1 MDSRNPEFI
10 SAGEGERSW
19 RSRARIRMQRE
30 QRLIVAACTRTRHV
44 KTRAWRLDFFSREPR
59 PRSWINEA
67 RGNFRFREE
76 NEPHDKFFDPY
87 SSFLFFSH
95 RQLIINFIKLRFEG
109 RVYWLIEK
117 NKKEKME
124 KKRNGIKNGGEKRRI
139 YGGKIVNCDW
149 LFKLQRQKKKER
161 NTERPR
167 DSFSR
172 SGMQLRAQLAMDG
185 IARVVSVQFWGKHG
199 EQFSEIILIRRGIN
213 SYCATPERIAP
224 HPSFSILYTDKYL
237 KEGKERERSFG
248 KKGGRGE
255 PFLVVERQAVPLTTS
270 IIPLC

>member
-87 SSFLFFSH
+87 SSFLFFLTSSVNKFH
-95 RQLIINFIKLRFEG
+95 QIAFRGSRLLIDRE
-109 RVYWLIEK
+109 
-117 NKKEKME
+117 EKME

-149 LFKLQRQKKKER
+149 LFKLQLQKKKR
-161 NTERPR
+161 NI
-167 DSFSR
+167 
-172 SGMQLRAQLAMDG
+172 Q
-185 IARVVSVQFWGKHG
+185 
-199 EQFSEIILIRRGIN
+199 RGH
-213 SYCATPERIAP
+213 ATP
-224 HPSFSILYTDKYL
+224 FLD
-237 KEGKERERSFG
+237 RECNCARN
-248 KKGGRGE
+248 
-255 PFLVVERQAVPLTTS
+255 
-270 IIPLC
+270 

>member
-1 MDSRNPEFI
+1 MLHRCISGVVSFFVRNKKNLIFSRIDLSDRLKRGQIFTARVSNLRSLIRARDLPAL
-10 SAGEGERSW
+10 SANGFQKSRIYFRWRGEGSW

-44 KTRAWRLDFFSREPR
+44 KTRAWRLDFFSHEPR
-59 PRSWINEA
+59 PRCWINEA

-149 LFKLQRQKKKER
+149 LFKLQLQKKKEIYR
-161 NTERPR
+161 EATRLLLSIGN
-167 DSFSR
+167 
-172 SGMQLRAQLAMDG
+172 A
-185 IARVVSVQFWGKHG
+185 IARAISHG
-199 EQFSEIILIRRGIN
+199 WNRARCVRAILR
-213 SYCATPERIAP
+213 
-224 HPSFSILYTDKYL
+224 
-237 KEGKERERSFG
+237 
-248 KKGGRGE
+248 
-255 PFLVVERQAVPLTTS
+255 
-270 IIPLC
+270 

>member
-1 MDSRNPEFI
+1 
-10 SAGEGERSW
+10 
-19 RSRARIRMQRE
+19 MQRE

-87 SSFLFFSH
+87 SFFLFFS
-95 RQLIINFIKLRFEG
+95 QLINFIKLRFES

-149 LFKLQRQKKKER
+149 LFKLQLQKKKR
-161 NTERPR
+161 NI
-167 DSFSR
+167 
-172 SGMQLRAQLAMDG
+172 Q
-185 IARVVSVQFWGKHG
+185 
-199 EQFSEIILIRRGIN
+199 RGH
-213 SYCATPERIAP
+213 ATP
-224 HPSFSILYTDKYL
+224 FLD
-237 KEGKERERSFG
+237 RECNCARN
-248 KKGGRGE
+248 
-255 PFLVVERQAVPLTTS
+255 
-270 IIPLC
+270 